1 MLVSYNWLKEYVDIE
16 QSAYELAEII
26 TRAGVEIGGVEP
38 TNKGV
43 SGVVVAKVLTCED
56 HPDSDHL
63 HLCTVTTDGENS
75 IQVVCGAP
83 NIAQGQTVMFAQVG
97 AELPGG
103 FKIKK
108 AKLRGV
114 ESNGMICSMQEIGVD
129 EDLVAPAD
137 KDGIRVLPDDAPL
150 GADVMEYLGMND
162 WVLDVDLTPNR
173 SDCLSVYNIA
183 KEVGALLKKPV
194 KPIDITIQDG
204 NDVNDYMTVTNKAPE
219 LCHRFTGTMVKGAK
233 IGRSP
238 LWMEHRLQ
246 CAGMRPISNL
256 VDVTNYVMMELGQPL
271 HAYDYTTLANKEIV
285 VRTAEKDE
293 HITTLDGQDR
303 ALNEEMLLICD
314 GERAVGVAGV
324 MGGENTEVA
333 DTTEDVFIEA
343 ACFQATN
350 VRRTAVAL
358 GLRTEASLR
367 FEKNVNIEMTGFAG
381 WRAANL
387 MVETA
392 GATLVSGQIDQYPT
406 PHEPVVVSMK
416 YHKANDILG
425 IDIPYEE
432 MRGYLVDLGFQV
444 LEEDEE
450 GLTVQVP
457 SHRPDI
463 SIQEDLVEEIARLY
477 GYDNIPESLPYG
489 ATNPG
494 VLTPAQRLTDRVK
507 NKLAGLGLNEII
519 TYSFIGKKHC
529 DLLRYK
535 EDDVRRN
542 QIAISNP
549 LSEDMCVMRTSLM
562 PCMLDTISKNVHHQ
576 QQNLALF
583 ECSSVFSS
591 DHDLTMDNL
600 AKEDQH
606 LVIGMTGQTTKDW
619 MGTQKAYDFYYLK
632 GIIESLLSDLHIHD
646 WHVEA
651 VTDDPTWHPG
661 RTAALYIG
669 DTYCGIFGEL
679 HPLVVKNYDI
689 KAPVYAAELSMDVI
703 VSVGE
708 VVPVYEET
716 PKYPAV
722 ARDLAVVV
730 EKSVPM
736 GAIKAAIVGAEPN
749 YLKAINVFDIY
760 EGIQLG
766 LDKKSIAF
774 SLVFQSDEQTLT
786 DDLVQVEL
794 QKIIAAIESECG
806 GQLRA

>member
-162 WVLDVDLTPNR
+162 YVLDVDLTPNR

-194 KPIDITIQDG
+194 KPINITIQDG
-204 NDVNDYMTVTNKAPE
+204 NDVNELMTVTNKAPE

-285 VRTAEKDE
+285 VRTAEKEE
-293 HITTLDGQDR
+293 HIVTLDGQDR
-303 ALNEEMLLICD
+303 ELSDEMLLICD
-314 GERAVGVAGV
+314 GERAIGVAGV

-392 GATLVSGQIDQYPT
+392 
-406 PHEPVVVSMK
+406 
-416 YHKANDILG
+416 
-425 IDIPYEE
+425 
-432 MRGYLVDLGFQV
+432 
-444 LEEDEE
+444 
-450 GLTVQVP
+450 
-457 SHRPDI
+457 
-463 SIQEDLVEEIARLY
+463 
-477 GYDNIPESLPYG
+477 
-489 ATNPG
+489 
-494 VLTPAQRLTDRVK
+494 
-507 NKLAGLGLNEII
+507 
-519 TYSFIGKKHC
+519 
-529 DLLRYK
+529 
-535 EDDVRRN
+535 
-542 QIAISNP
+542 
-549 LSEDMCVMRTSLM
+549 
-562 PCMLDTISKNVHHQ
+562 
-576 QQNLALF
+576 
-583 ECSSVFSS
+583 
-591 DHDLTMDNL
+591 
-600 AKEDQH
+600 
-606 LVIGMTGQTTKDW
+606 
-619 MGTQKAYDFYYLK
+619 
-632 GIIESLLSDLHIHD
+632 
-646 WHVEA
+646 
-651 VTDDPTWHPG
+651 
-661 RTAALYIG
+661 
-669 DTYCGIFGEL
+669 
-679 HPLVVKNYDI
+679 
-689 KAPVYAAELSMDVI
+689 
-703 VSVGE
+703 
-708 VVPVYEET
+708 
-716 PKYPAV
+716 
-722 ARDLAVVV
+722 
-730 EKSVPM
+730 
-736 GAIKAAIVGAEPN
+736 
-749 YLKAINVFDIY
+749 
-760 EGIQLG
+760 
-766 LDKKSIAF
+766 
-774 SLVFQSDEQTLT
+774 
-786 DDLVQVEL
+786 
-794 QKIIAAIESECG
+794 
-806 GQLRA
+806 

>member
-162 WVLDVDLTPNR
+162 YVLDVDLTPNR

-194 KPIDITIQDG
+194 KPINITIQDG
-204 NDVNDYMTVTNKAPE
+204 NDVNELMTVTNKAPE

-285 VRTAEKDE
+285 VRTAEKEE
-293 HITTLDGQDR
+293 HIVTLDGQDR
-303 ALNEEMLLICD
+303 ELSDEMLLICD
-314 GERAVGVAGV
+314 GERAIGVAGV

-425 IDIPYEE
+425 TDIPYEE
-432 MRGYLVDLGFQV
+432 MRSYLVDLGFQV

-507 NKLAGLGLNEII
+507 NNLAGLGLNEII

-549 LSEDMCVMRTSLM
+549 LSEDMCVMRTSLL
-562 PCMLDTISKNVHHQ
+562 PCMLDTISNNVHHQ

-606 LVIGMTGQTTKDW
+606 LVIAMTGQTAKDW
-619 MGTQKAYDFYYLK
+619 MGTQKPYDFYYLK
-632 GIIESLLSDLHIHD
+632 GIIEAALSDLHIHD

-669 DTYCGIFGEL
+669 DIYCGTFGEL

-703 VSVGE
+703 LSVGE

-730 EKSVPM
+730 EKRVPM
-736 GAIKAAIVGAEPN
+736 GAIKAAIVGAKPN
-749 YLKAINVFDIY
+749 YLKDINVFDIY
-760 EGIQLG
+760 EGVQLG

-794 QKIIAAIESECG
+794 QKIISAIESECG

>member
-1 MLVSYNWLKEYVDIE
+1 MLVSYNWLKDYVDIE
-16 QSAYELAEII
+16 ESVYELAEII
-26 TRAGVEIGGVEP
+26 TRAGFEIGGVEP

-43 SGVVVAKVLTCED
+43 SGVVVAKVLSCED

-63 HLCTVTTDGENS
+63 HLCTVTTDGTNV

-83 NIAQGQTVMFAQVG
+83 NIAAGQTVMFAQVG
-97 AELPGG
+97 AKLPGG

-114 ESNGMICSMQEIGVD
+114 ESNGMICSMQEIGID
-129 EDLVAPAD
+129 EDLVAAED

-150 GADVMEYLGMND
+150 GADVMEYLGLND
-162 WVLDVDLTPNR
+162 YVLDVDLTPNR

-194 KPIDITIQDG
+194 KPIEIATLDG
-204 NDVNDYMTVTNKAPE
+204 ETVNEKMQVNNEAPE
-219 LCHRFTGTMVKGAK
+219 LCHRFTGTMVEGAK
-233 IGRSP
+233 VGRSP
-238 LWMEHRLQ
+238 IWMEHRLQ

-271 HAYDYTTLANKEIV
+271 HAYDYSTLAKHEIT
-285 VRTAEKDE
+285 VRTAQKDE
-293 HITTLDGQDR
+293 HIKTLDGQDR
-303 ALNEEMLLICD
+303 ELNEETLLICD
-314 GERAVGVAGV
+314 GERAIGIAGV

-333 DTTEDVFIEA
+333 STTQDVFIES

-350 VRRTAVAL
+350 VRRTAVRL

-367 FEKNVNIEMTGFAG
+367 FEKNVNIDMTAFAG

-392 GATLVSGQIDQYPT
+392 GAKLVPGQIDQYPT
-406 PHEPVVVSMK
+406 PHEPTVVSLK
-416 YHKANDILG
+416 YQKVNDVLG
-425 IDIPYEE
+425 TNISFEN
-432 MRGYLVDLGFQV
+432 MRGYLVDLGFVV
-444 LEEDEE
+444 LEEDAD

-457 SHRPDI
+457 SHRPDV
-463 SIQEDLVEEIARLY
+463 SIQEDLIEEIARLY

-494 VLTPAQRLTDRVK
+494 VLTPEQRLVDRVK
-507 NKLAGLGLNEII
+507 NELAGLGLNEII
-519 TYSFIGKKHC
+519 TYSFVSKKHC
-529 DLLRYK
+529 DLLRYD
-535 EDDVRRN
+535 ENDVRRN

-549 LSEDMCVMRTSLM
+549 LSEDMSVMRTSLL

-591 DHDLTMDNL
+591 DLELTMNNL
-600 AKEDQH
+600 AHEEKN
-606 LVIGMTGQTTKDW
+606 LVIALTGQTGKDW
-619 MGTQKAYDFYYLK
+619 IGSQKEYDFYYLK
-632 GIIESLLSDLHIHD
+632 GIIETLLNALHVSD
-646 WHVEA
+646 WSVEPI
-651 VTDDPTWHPG
+651 TGDPTWHPG

-669 DTYCGIFGEL
+669 DECCGTFGEI
-679 HPLVVKNYDI
+679 HPLVAKNYDL
-689 KAPVYAAELSMDVI
+689 KAPVYAAELSMDTI
-703 VSVGE
+703 LNVGE

-722 ARDLAVVV
+722 ARDLAIVV
-730 EKSVPM
+730 EKEVPM
-736 GAIKAAIVGAEPN
+736 NDIKKAILAANPK
-749 YLKAINVFDIY
+749 YLKKINVFDIY
-760 EGIQLG
+760 EGMQLG
-766 LDKKSIAF
+766 RNKKSIAF

-786 DDLVQVEL
+786 DDLVQVEVD
-794 QKIIAAIESECG
+794 KIIKAIETECE